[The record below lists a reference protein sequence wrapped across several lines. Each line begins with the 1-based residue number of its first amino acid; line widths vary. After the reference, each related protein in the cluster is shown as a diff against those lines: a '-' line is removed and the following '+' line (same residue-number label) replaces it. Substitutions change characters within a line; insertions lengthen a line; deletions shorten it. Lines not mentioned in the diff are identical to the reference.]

1 MQGLN
6 TSSISISLGGN
17 GKKAT
22 LKGDKAVK
30 HLSAFGGQPLGG
42 GSAKTRYE
50 DVLRAA
56 EMAGVLGQFTAGD
69 KIYSQMNPAAGMEL
83 AALKSFYGGAA
94 DNASKEYV
102 HNWANEIRDQVGDKS
117 KLGGT
122 YVPISER
129 GKQSSTSRYGYNR
142 GGFGGSF
149 RYNYKK
155 DPTYLALLD
164 AYTKNADMTAKNV
177 LAHTAAMTGGAPST
191 YAVQAAQAAS
201 DAQMNELALQIP
213 GLEAAAYNRWA
224 DQRDFAA
231 QQQNKYLAELE
242 ARELRDYERRIAEE
256 DRARKLSDADRG
268 RAYEEAALRAQ
279 LTGDY
284 SGYAAL
290 LGITPE
296 EINAYMNPQPK
307 VTYGG
312 GSGSGSGTKGTANTP
327 AKLSAEKSEML
338 TRYWENA
345 STIDEFEDAITDQMA
360 LGNLTEQEYA
370 IWEAAHEMAY
380 ADQWAKTIRKPR
392 ENKD

>member
-30 HLSAFGGQPLGG
+30 HLSAFGGQPLGN
-42 GSAKTRYE
+42 GSAKTMYE

-69 KIYSQMNPAAGMEL
+69 KIYSQMSPAAGMEL
-83 AALKSFYGGAA
+83 AALKSFYGGAT
-94 DNASKEYV
+94 DNASKEYI

-129 GKQSSTSRYGYNR
+129 GKQGSTSRYGYNR

-149 RYNYKK
+149 NYNYKK

-256 DRARKLSDADRG
+256 DRARKLSDADRE

-312 GSGSGSGTKGTANTP
+312 GSGNGSGTKGNANPPSTEEAP
-327 AKLSAEKSEML
+327 LMMTRSEWA
-338 TRYWENA
+338 RHKNAGGEYWG
-345 STIDEFEDAITDQMA
+345 TDADTY
-360 LGNLTEQEYA
+360 EEYV
-370 IWEAAHEMAY
+370 EAFKEY
-380 ADQWAKTIRKPR
+380 YGK
-392 ENKD
+392 